1 MNMTIEQREAIL
13 FKVKEMLDV
22 EDLEVILEEQSE
34 VILTPVNNSP
44 IGIKKSGKIL
54 FILNNNI
61 DAVKYNDEVIAKILA
76 K

>member
-1 MNMTIEQREAIL
+1 MTIEQREAIL
-13 FKVKEMLDV
+13 FKVKEMLDI

-44 IGIKKSGKIL
+44 IGIKKIRKIL
-54 FILNNNI
+54 FIINNNI

>member
-1 MNMTIEQREAIL
+1 MTIEQREAIL

-34 VILTPVNNSP
+34 VILTPVNNLP
-44 IGIKKSGKIL
+44 IGIKKIGKIL
-54 FILNNNI
+54 FIINNNI
-61 DAVKYNDEVIAKILA
+61 DDVKYNDEVIAKILA

>member
-1 MNMTIEQREAIL
+1 MTIEQREAIL
-13 FKVKEMLDV
+13 FKVKEMLDI

-44 IGIKKSGKIL
+44 IGIKKIGKIL
-54 FILNNNI
+54 FIINNNI

>member
-1 MNMTIEQREAIL
+1 MTIEQREAIL

-44 IGIKKSGKIL
+44 IGIKKIGKIL
-54 FILNNNI
+54 FIINNNI